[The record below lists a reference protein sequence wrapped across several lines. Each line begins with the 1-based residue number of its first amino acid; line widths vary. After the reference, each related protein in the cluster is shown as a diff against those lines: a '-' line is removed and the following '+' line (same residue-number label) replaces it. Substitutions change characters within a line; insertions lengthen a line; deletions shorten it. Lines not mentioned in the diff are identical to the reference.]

1 MVAESDRELGSI
13 GTFRDVN
20 AQLTAELLRQ
30 CLDDL
35 HAKAV
40 RCCGI
45 EVLR

>member
-1 MVAESDRELGSI
+1 MVAELDRKLGSS

-20 AQLTAELLRQ
+20 AQFTAELLRQ

-40 RCCGI
+40 RYCGI
-45 EVLR
+45 EALG